1 MQFSSW
7 SEREELNYQV
17 GVKALRLNTLL
28 KGVHHR
34 PNNKLLLLPQEGLDP
49 KEAEAGV
56 PKEEEE
62 GAAAVGCPNSNMVPL
77 LIIKVGE
84 GEGLLSKEA
93 VEDMAVAEV
102 VVVVVWAV
110 AVALVLHMVD
120 EKKGS
125 GGVVMGL
132 GGPTMHDGAV
142 AEIGGCGF
150 ESGPGEGIPQV
161 PVTPSGEAQTPP
173 TATTHLFTLF

>member
-1 MQFSSW
+1 VGI
-7 SEREELNYQV
+7 SEEEQV
-17 GVKALRLNTLL
+17 GDVYVEVAR
-28 KGVHHR
+28 
-34 PNNKLLLLPQEGLDP
+34 EGGD
-49 KEAEAGV
+49 EV
-56 PKEEEE
+56 
-62 GAAAVGCPNSNMVPL
+62 VPL
-77 LIIKVGE
+77 PRGVG
-84 GEGLLSKEA
+84 SDA
-93 VEDMAVAEV
+93 
-102 VVVVVWAV
+102 
-110 AVALVLHMVD
+110 VD

>member
-7 SEREELNYQV
+7 SEREELNYLV

-49 KEAEAGV
+49 KEAEVGV
-56 PKEEEE
+56 PKEDEEAMV
-62 GAAAVGCPNSNMVPL
+62 GAAVVGCPNSNMVPL

-93 VEDMAVAEV
+93 VEGMAVAE
-102 VVVVVWAV
+102 VVVVWAV
-110 AVALVLHMVD
+110 AVA
-120 EKKGS
+120 
-125 GGVVMGL
+125 
-132 GGPTMHDGAV
+132 
-142 AEIGGCGF
+142 
-150 ESGPGEGIPQV
+150 
-161 PVTPSGEAQTPP
+161 
-173 TATTHLFTLF
+173 